1 MNIKPLK
8 KKVLVA
14 ESKKESKTDSGIII
28 EGTRGSGN
36 TTTGIVLE
44 IGPDVTMVAIGDE
57 IFLDWAK
64 TSVVKVGDA
73 QRVIIDEDN
82 IIAVVEK

>member
-8 KKVLVA
+8 KRVLVA
-14 ESKKESKTDSGIII
+14 ESKKENKTDSGIIL
-28 EGTRGSGN
+28 EGTRGTGN
-36 TTTGIVLE
+36 TATGIVME
-44 IGPDVTMVAIGDE
+44 IGPDVTMVAVGDE
-57 IFLDWAK
+57 IYLDWSK
-64 TSVVKVGDA
+64 TSIVKVGDA